1 MCFLGIST
9 LLIILLTAFTR
20 LPVCWLRVGSGGH
33 EVVAE
38 HLTDLLQIR
47 SVYWFVLTWQPFYH
61 RRGIHRHTR
70 LNHSNALADAR
81 LRVHAYI
88 SVYGCACCAR
98 AGGRVEYSP
107 GNSAKEEALQNDNV
121 GVSEYVDV
129 CLSSKISEQ

>member
-20 LPVCWLRVGSGGH
+20 LPVCWLCVGSGGH

-70 LNHSNALADAR
+70 LSHCNALADAR
-81 LRVHAYI
+81 LQVPAYA
-88 SVYGCACCAR
+88 SVYGCACRAR
-98 AGGRVEYSP
+98 AGGCVEYSP
-107 GNSAKEEALQNDNV
+107 GNSAKEGVLQNDNL